1 MYRIN
6 KRIVMG
12 TAPSF
17 TSVAGNIR
25 STLLGGNNSTNNYVI
40 TDKLDQ
46 RLVGQTFMFDMN
58 TPILNPGIHGFS
70 KGVLFKVLN
79 VSRIW
84 YEDNEGVIKEGGRY
98 ELERDDVSTALHML
112 SANNP
117 ADTSTSY
124 KQRLSV
130 ILTQAP
136 TTFLR
141 KYPNSY
147 TASKLAL
154 GSKLLS
160 QGNQPGGTIK
170 LLITDGSSSEARTLA
185 NSNIGTVANDSSR
198 LIRTMSEIATGEIKA
213 SNVRIRI
220 GFSEDEVNSIMS
232 KFVQASSYK
241 TLHDRVM
248 YETGKMFFSI
258 GSSTLTINT
267 CDDSGFVSVGDG
279 YYTGNVGA
287 SGEFNIIDDAG
298 FVRRWMYNGT
308 LYDFPVIDIAP
319 VATGYE
325 DEMFKINQLSD
336 LTQGDIVA
344 ALVSLITDMVGGLGM
359 ASPAMG
365 GIAGALRNIELVPPE
380 YKASFSYAMF
390 QMSGLKS
397 LGNSVL
403 SMKNK
408 ERDGSTL
415 FNDIRPM
422 YGYSYVTMPS
432 VLPVQQL
439 STSDYQDLR
448 TAVSSGGAGTK
459 SGNTLYEMYDAMKL
473 GELFDNSNRLEFIGY
488 IRDYIKMGVDLPEQL
503 YEPLNDFLKSGFSFV
518 ID

>member
-1 MYRIN
+1 MYRVN
-6 KRIVMG
+6 KRIIMD

-25 STLLGGNNSTNNYVI
+25 STLLGGNSSTNNYVI

-46 RLVGQTFMFDMN
+46 RLVGQTFMFDMD

-84 YEDNEGVIKEGGRY
+84 YEDDGTIKEGGRY

-117 ADTSTSY
+117 TDTSTSY

-185 NSNIGTVANDSSR
+185 NSNIGTVANDSNR
-198 LIRTMSEIATGEIKA
+198 LIRTMSEISTGEIKA

-232 KFVQASSYK
+232 KFVQASSYE

-267 CDDSGFVSVGDG
+267 CDDSGFVRVGDG

-287 SGEFNIIDDAG
+287 SGEFNIIDEAG

-308 LYDFPVIDIAP
+308 IYDFPVIDITP

-336 LTQGDIVA
+336 LKQGDIAA
-344 ALVSLITDMVGGLGM
+344 ALVSLITDIVGGLGM
-359 ASPAMG
+359 ASPVMG
-365 GIAGALRNIELVPPE
+365 GIAAAMRNIELMPPE

-390 QMSGLKS
+390 QMSGLKN

-408 ERDGSTL
+408 ERDGGTL

-422 YGYSYVTMPS
+422 YGYSYVTASS
-432 VLPVQQL
+432 VKPVQQL
-439 STSDYQDLR
+439 TTSDYQYVG
-448 TAVSSGGAGTK
+448 TAVSSGGAGAK
-459 SGNTLYEMYDAMKL
+459 SGNTLYEMYEAMKL
-473 GELFDNSNRLEFIGY
+473 GELFDNSNRLEFMGY
-488 IRDYIKMGVDLPEQL
+488 IRDYMSMGVKLPEQL
-503 YEPLNDFLKSGFSFV
+503 YEPLNDFLQSGFSFV
-518 ID
+518 IDQ

>member
-6 KRIVMG
+6 KRILMG

-46 RLVGQTFMFDMN
+46 RLVGQTFIFDMD

-79 VSRIW
+79 ASRIW
-84 YEDNEGVIKEGGRY
+84 YEDDGKIKEGGRY

-124 KQRLSV
+124 KQKLSV

-160 QGNQPGGTIK
+160 QGNEHGGTIK
-170 LLITDGSSSEARTLA
+170 LLITDGSSYEARTLA
-185 NSNIGTVANDSSR
+185 NSNIGTVANDSNS
-198 LIRTMSEIATGEIKA
+198 LIRTMSEIAKGEIKA

-232 KFVQASSYK
+232 KFVQASLYE
-241 TLHDRVM
+241 TLNDRVM

-267 CDDSGFVSVGDG
+267 CDDSGFVRFGNG
-279 YYTGNVGA
+279 YSTGNVGA
-287 SGEFNIIDDAG
+287 SGEFNIIDEAG
-298 FVRRWMYNGT
+298 FVRRLMYNGT
-308 LYDFPVIDIAP
+308 IYDFPVIDITP
-319 VATGYE
+319 MATEYE
-325 DEMFKINQLSD
+325 DEMFKINQLSN
-336 LTQGDIVA
+336 LSQGDIA
-344 ALVSLITDMVGGLGM
+344 AAMLSLITDIVGSIPG
-359 ASPAMG
+359 SPITG
-365 GIAGALRNIELVPPE
+365 GIAAAMRNIELVPQE
-380 YKASFSYAMF
+380 YKSSFSYAMF

-403 SMKNK
+403 SMKKK
-408 ERDGSTL
+408 ERDSGTL

-422 YGYSYVTMPS
+422 YGYSYVTVSS
-432 VLPVQQL
+432 VKPVQQL
-439 STSDYQDLR
+439 STSDYQDVR
-448 TAVSSGGAGTK
+448 SGMYGGRAGTK
-459 SGNTLYEMYDAMKL
+459 SGNTLYEMYNAMKI
-473 GELFDNSNRLEFIGY
+473 GELYDDSNRLEFMGY
-488 IRDYIKMGVDLPEQL
+488 IRDYMSMGVELPEQL
-503 YEPLNDFLKSGFSFV
+503 YEPLNEFLNSGFSFV